1 MATNARHLDVDR
13 ARVWDV
19 LSDGWTFSN
28 WVVGNSHVRAVE
40 RDWPEVGARLFH
52 ASGPWPLVTRD
63 ETIVLECEP
72 QVRLVLQVR
81 GRPVGEARVVLELD
95 DEAGGCCVTMHET
108 PVAGPG
114 KWLHNPASEAILLRR
129 NIETL
134 DRLAAVAE
142 RRTQPSE

>member
-1 MATNARHLDVDR
+1 MATNTRHIDVRR
-13 ARVWDV
+13 AQAWDV

-40 RDWPEVGARLFH
+40 RGWPEVGARLFH
-52 ASGPWPLVTRD
+52 ASGLWPLVTRD
-63 ETIVLECEP
+63 ETIVEECEP
-72 QVRLVLQVR
+72 HVRLVLLVR

-95 DEAGGCCVTMHET
+95 DEDDGCRVTMHET

-114 KWLHNPASEAILLRR
+114 RWLHNPAFEAILVRR
-129 NIETL
+129 NTETL